1 MESREVF
8 KKLPQPFPML
18 HYLLDFIIGLGIGFM
33 AGLLGVGGGFLIVP
47 TLVLLGE
54 PIHLAIG
61 TSLTCIVLSSLSASI
76 THIRR
81 GAVLYRV
88 VLLKEIFSVPFAV
101 LGAYLSSRLPER
113 GLRLVFA
120 FLLLY
125 LAYTMARKKCRPHD
139 EEGAVHYSRV
149 PVVGILSG
157 LVSGLLG
164 ISGGVLNVPLFHTF
178 VGIPMRYAVGTSSFA
193 LFFTALA
200 GAFEHYRLGQVDL
213 HMALLLAPGLIIGGR
228 LGALTA
234 HRVHPKT
241 LRRAFAGVLILVALR
256 MLL

>member
-1 MESREVF
+1 
-8 KKLPQPFPML
+8 ML
-18 HYLLDFIIGLGIGFM
+18 QYLFDFVLGLGIGLV
-33 AGLLGVGGGFLIVP
+33 AGLFGLGGGFLIVP
-47 TLVLLGE
+47 ALVLLGE

-61 TSLTCIVLSSLSASI
+61 TSLTCIVLSSLSASL

-88 VLLKEIFSVPFAV
+88 VLLKEVFSVPFAV
-101 LGAYLSSRLPER
+101 LGAYLSSMLPGRE
-113 GLRLVFA
+113 LRLIFA
-120 FLLLY
+120 LLLLY
-125 LAYTMARKKCRPHD
+125 LAYTMARGKNGGH
-139 EEGAVHYSRV
+139 ENNGTVHYSRV
-149 PVVGILSG
+149 PLVGILSG

-228 LGALTA
+228 LGALAA
-234 HRVHPKT
+234 HRVRPEV
-241 LRRAFAGVLILVALR
+241 LRKAFAGVLILVALK

>member
-1 MESREVF
+1 
-8 KKLPQPFPML
+8 ML
-18 HYLLDFIIGLGIGFM
+18 QYLLDFVLGLVIGIV

-61 TSLTCIVLSSLSASI
+61 TSLACIAISSLSASL

-88 VLLKEIFSVPFAV
+88 VLLKEAFSVPFAV
-101 LGAYLSSRLPER
+101 LGAYLSSMIPEKA
-113 GLRLVFA
+113 LRLTFA
-120 FLLLY
+120 ALLLY
-125 LAYTMARKKCRPHD
+125 LSYSMVRGRTV
-139 EEGAVHYSRV
+139 EEKNSIDYSRV
-149 PVVGILSG
+149 PLVGIISG
-157 LVSGLLG
+157 LMSGLLG
-164 ISGGVLNVPLFHTF
+164 ISGGVLNVPLFHAF

-213 HMALLLAPGLIIGGR
+213 HMALLLAPGLVIGGR
-228 LGALTA
+228 LGALAA
-234 HRVHPKT
+234 HRVHPET
-241 LRRAFAGVLILVALR
+241 LRRVFAGLLVLVAIK

>member
-1 MESREVF
+1 
-8 KKLPQPFPML
+8 ML
-18 HYLLDFIIGLGIGFM
+18 QYFLDFIIGLGIGFI

-61 TSLTCIVLSSLSASI
+61 TSLACIVLSSLSASI

-88 VLLKEIFSVPFAV
+88 VLLKEIFSMPSAIV
-101 LGAYLSSRLPER
+101 GAYFSSKLPER
-113 GLRLVFA
+113 ELRLAFA
-120 FLLLY
+120 FILLY
-125 LAYTMARKKCRPHD
+125 LAYTMVR
-139 EEGAVHYSRV
+139 EEGTSHSDRSTIHYSRV
-149 PVVGILSG
+149 PLVGILSG

-164 ISGGVLNVPLFHTF
+164 ISGGILNVPLFHTL

-200 GAFEHYRLGQVDL
+200 GAIEHYQLGQVDV
-213 HMALLLAPGLIIGGR
+213 HTAVLLAPGLIIGGR
-228 LGALTA
+228 LGALT
-234 HRVHPKT
+234 VHSIHPET
-241 LRRAFAGVLILVALR
+241 LQKAFAGVLILVAFK

>member
-1 MESREVF
+1 
-8 KKLPQPFPML
+8 ML
-18 HYLLDFIIGLGIGFM
+18 QYLFDFILGLGIGFI
-33 AGLLGVGGGFLIVP
+33 AGLLGVGGGFLIVL

-61 TSLTCIVLSSLSASI
+61 TSLACIVLSSLSASL

-88 VLLKEIFSVPFAV
+88 VLLKEVFSVPFAV
-101 LGAYLSSRLPER
+101 LGAYLSSKLPGRE
-113 GLRLVFA
+113 LKLAFA
-120 FLLLY
+120 LLLFY
-125 LAYTMARKKCRPHD
+125 LAYTMARGKGNPHD
-139 EEGAVHYSRV
+139 EDGTVHYSRV
-149 PVVGILSG
+149 PIVGILSG
-157 LVSGLLG
+157 FMSGLLG

-178 VGIPMRYAVGTSSFA
+178 VGIPMRHAVGTSSFA

-200 GAFEHYRLGQVDL
+200 GAIEHYQLGQVDI
-213 HMALLLAPGLIIGGR
+213 HTAVLLAPGLIIGGR

-234 HRVHPKT
+234 HSVHPET
-241 LRRAFAGVLILVALR
+241 LRRAFAGVLILVALK